1 MRVKKYPEDK
11 RVTLQSIGRGEC
23 FMLIADWSGDEDS
36 CDWTTGEIFMSCGT
50 VAGADVTTVIHLETA
65 IINMFKKD
73 LIVEKVKAHIVCE

>member
-11 RVTLQSIGRGEC
+11 RVTLQSIERSEC
-23 FMLIADWSGDEDS
+23 FMLIADWSGNEDS
-36 CDWTTGEIFMSCGT
+36 CDWTAGEIFMSCGT

-65 IINMFKKD
+65 IIDMFKKD